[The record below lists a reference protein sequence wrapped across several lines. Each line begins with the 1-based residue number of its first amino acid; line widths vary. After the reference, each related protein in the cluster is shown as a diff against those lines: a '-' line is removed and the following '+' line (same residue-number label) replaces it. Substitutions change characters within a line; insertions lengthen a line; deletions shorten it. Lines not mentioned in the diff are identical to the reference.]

1 MQPDFEPWTVNRR
14 CIWIGAVAIA
24 AYALAMGVLVGM
36 VTERVRFDHKRA
48 VILREYEEKT
58 ARVRRW
64 LMELEGDTAR
74 GTALPATSLSGNPQ
88 REPKRR

>member
-1 MQPDFEPWTVNRR
+1 MQPDVPSAGHRR
-14 CIWIGAVAIA
+14 WIWIGALAIA

-48 VILREYEEKT
+48 AILREYQEKT
-58 ARVRRW
+58 ARVRSW

-74 GTALPATSLSGNPQ
+74 GTARPAPSLLEQDVHPD
-88 REPKRR
+88 

>member
-1 MQPDFEPWTVNRR
+1 MQPDFPSSAGNRR
-14 CIWIGAVAIA
+14 WIWIGALAIA

-48 VILREYEEKT
+48 VILREYQEKT
-58 ARVRRW
+58 ARVRSW

-74 GTALPATSLSGNPQ
+74 GTARPVPSLLEQDVHPD
-88 REPKRR
+88 

>member
-1 MQPDFEPWTVNRR
+1 MQPDFESWAVNRR
-14 CIWIGAVAIA
+14 CIRIGAVVA
-24 AYALAMGVLVGM
+24 AYALAMGFLVGM
-36 VTERVRFDHKRA
+36 VTERIRFDHKRA

-74 GTALPATSLSGNPQ
+74 GTALPATSLNANPQ

>member
-1 MQPDFEPWTVNRR
+1 MQPDFPSSAGNRR
-14 CIWIGAVAIA
+14 WIWIGALLIA

-48 VILREYEEKT
+48 VILREYQEKT
-58 ARVRRW
+58 ARVRSW

-74 GTALPATSLSGNPQ
+74 GTARPAPSLL
-88 REPKRR
+88 E

>member
-1 MQPDFEPWTVNRR
+1 MQPDFPSAGDRR
-14 CIWIGAVAIA
+14 WIWIGALAIA

-48 VILREYEEKT
+48 VILREYQEKT
-58 ARVRRW
+58 ARVRSW

-74 GTALPATSLSGNPQ
+74 SLARPAPALLEQDVHPD
-88 REPKRR
+88 